1 MKLLTLAA
9 ILIAGGMVM
18 SFADFNADEKEK
30 EAILTVIRGE
40 TMSFYKKDF
49 KAFENSWAHG
59 DYVRVMGWWKD
70 GGVTVRKGWTEIG
83 QRMKDKMAD
92 DPEPIAQIP
101 HIENVNLRISGN
113 MAWVTF
119 DQFGE
124 DTGSQAFDMPGLSRE
139 TRILEKQNGQWKI
152 VYVGWLL
159 QGE

>member
-1 MKLLTLAA
+1 MRILTLAA
-9 ILIAGGMVM
+9 ILIAGGAVL
-18 SFADFNADEKEK
+18 SFADRNTEEKDK
-30 EAILTVIRGE
+30 EEILDVVRGE
-40 TMSFYKKDF
+40 TMSFYHKDF
-49 KAFENSWAHG
+49 KEFENAWAHG
-59 DYVRVMGWWKD
+59 DYVRIMGWWKD
-70 GGVTVRKGWTEIG
+70 GGVTVRKGWNEIG
-83 QRMKDKMAD
+83 GHMKKKMAD

-101 HIENVNLRISGN
+101 HIENINMRISGN

-119 DQFGE
+119 DQYGE